1 MQEFKHQNNLIGVF
15 AQHKVAANLLMIIM
29 IMVGV
34 WALTKLNTQFLPNFA
49 LDIISVRVVWTGASA
64 EDVEN
69 SITRPVEQELRTL
82 DGVKEMNSTS
92 ARGISSVTIE
102 YNEGTD
108 MGVALD
114 QVKEKISLLR
124 NLPQDSEEPEVSR
137 IIRYEPIARVL
148 ITGTED
154 PSELRQLARKFEREL
169 LADGIAKVEISGLPE
184 EEIAIQVPSA
194 KLEELGLTLEQI
206 SAQVR
211 NFSQDIPAGS
221 VGQND
226 VARQLRSIEQRR
238 DEFGFAELPVIADR
252 NGRLVKLE
260 DIATIERRPQDGE
273 VLISYLGKPAIELAL
288 QRTETA
294 DALDSAKILQQWL
307 EKTEPLLP
315 SNIKL
320 HVYDQAWELIDER
333 INLLLKNGLGGLVL
347 VVAVLFIF
355 LNGRV
360 AFWVAAGIPIS
371 LMGMLAVLYV
381 AGGSINMVS
390 LFAMIMALGVIVDDA
405 IVVGEDG
412 FAHFQTGENPL
423 SAAEGGAQRML
434 APVTAASLTTI
445 SAFLPLMMIGDV
457 MGNILFDIP
466 LVMICV
472 LLASLFE
479 CFLVLPGH
487 LRHSFHKL
495 HKEKNSPF
503 RQKLEDGFNH
513 VRDDY
518 FRPLVTK
525 AIALRWVVVA
535 SILASFFVAIGLLA
549 GGRVNFT
556 FFPSPDGKIIISNA
570 TFVAGSSPERV
581 KEFLIHV
588 EEKLYETEK
597 EVQQDVIKMAYVKL
611 GIATNISQE
620 GGGGGQTGD
629 QFGSLLVELT
639 SPDSRPLRN
648 REFINLWE
656 QKVQKVPG
664 LESFTI
670 VEQKGGPPGTDIQV
684 RFYGDNLQKAKEAVV
699 EFANKLKTYPGVGA
713 VEDDLPYGQEEMIFS
728 LTPQAEAYGLTV
740 ASVSQQLRSGFD
752 GYLTQIFQDGD
763 DEVEVRVVL
772 PDDERYNLAKLQD
785 FSIQLPTGDSMPFSS
800 AVDVRTQRG
809 FEALRHAEGL
819 LAVQVSAEVDKAQ
832 NNANKILADLEAA
845 FLPELTARYGLDYS
859 LEGRAADQANT
870 FADMLSGL
878 ILGVMLMY
886 LILSWQFA
894 SYGWPL
900 VVMSVIPFG
909 LVGAIFGHLWMGMDL
924 TILSLFGFFGL
935 SGIVVNDSIVLVTFY
950 RHLREAGMPVRLA
963 LIEAACQRLRAVLL
977 TSLTTI
983 FGLTPL
989 LFETS
994 LQAQFLIPMAT
1005 SISFGLMF
1013 STILVLIALP
1023 SLLHLYEE
1031 MFAPE
1036 EAWKE

>member
-1 MQEFKHQNNLIGVF
+1 MQEFKHQNNLIGMF
-15 AQHKVAANLLMIIM
+15 AQHKVAANLLMVIM
-29 IMVGV
+29 LMLGFG
-34 WALTKLNTQFLPNFA
+34 ALTKLNTQFLPNFA
-49 LDIISVRVVWTGASA
+49 LDIISVRVIWTGASA

-69 SITRPVEQELRTL
+69 SITRPIEQELRSL
-82 DGVKEMNSTS
+82 DGVKEMTSTS
-92 ARGISSVTIE
+92 AKGVSSITIE
-102 YNEGTD
+102 YFEGTD

-114 QVKEKISLLR
+114 QVKEKVSLLR
-124 NLPQDSEEPEVSR
+124 NLPQESESPEVSK
-137 IIRYEPIARVL
+137 IVRYDPIARLL
-148 ITGTED
+148 ITGPED
-154 PSELRQLARKFEREL
+154 PTELRHLARAFERQL
-169 LADGIAKVEISGLPE
+169 LSDGIAKVEISGLPD

-194 KLEELGLTLEQI
+194 TLEELGLTLEQI
-206 SAQVR
+206 SRQV
-211 NFSQDIPAGS
+211 NSFSQDIPAGS

-226 VARQLRSIEQRR
+226 VARQLRSIEQRHN
-238 DEFGFAELPVIADR
+238 EMGFSELPAIADK
-252 NGRLVKLE
+252 NGRLVKMS
-260 DIATIERRPQDGE
+260 DIATVERRPKDGE
-273 VLISYLGKPAIELAL
+273 VMIYYLGKPAIELAL

-294 DALDSAKILQQWL
+294 DALDSAKILQEWIK
-307 EKTEPLLP
+307 KTEPTLP

-320 HVYDQAWELIDER
+320 HVYDQAWELIDQR
-333 INLLLKNGLGGLVL
+333 INLLLTNGFGGLIL

-371 LMGMLAVLYV
+371 LMGMLAVLYL

-423 SAAEGGAQRML
+423 EAAEGGAQRML

-445 SAFLPLMMIGDV
+445 AAFLPLMMIGDI

-503 RQKLEDGFNH
+503 RQKLEHGFNH
-513 VRDDY
+513 FRDAY
-518 FRPLVTK
+518 FRPLVTVS
-525 AIALRWVVVA
+525 IALRWVVVA
-535 SILASFFVAIGLLA
+535 SILASFFLAIGLLA

-556 FFPSPDGKIIISNA
+556 FFPSPDGQIIISNV
-570 TFVAGSSPERV
+570 TFVAGSPPQRAET
-581 KEFLIHV
+581 FLKHV
-588 EEKLYETEK
+588 EAMLYETEK
-597 EVQQDVIKMAYVKL
+597 EVQQKVVKMAYVKL
-611 GIATNISQE
+611 GVVTSTTE
-620 GGGGGQTGD
+620 GGGGQSGD
-629 QFGSLLVELT
+629 QFGSLLVEVT
-639 SPDSRPLRN
+639 SPDSRELRN
-648 REFINLWE
+648 KDFIKRWE
-656 QKVQKVPG
+656 QKIQKMPG
-664 LESFTI
+664 LETFTI
-670 VEQKGGPPGTDIQV
+670 VEQKGGPPGTDIQI
-684 RFYGDNLQKAKEAVV
+684 RFYGDDLKKVKLAALD
-699 EFANKLKTYPGVGA
+699 FANKLKTYPGVSA
-713 VEDDLPYGQEEMIFS
+713 IEDDLPYGQEEWIFS
-728 LTPQAEAYGLTV
+728 LTPQAEAYGLT
-740 ASVSQQLRSGFD
+740 ASSVSQQVRAGFD
-752 GYLTQIFQDGD
+752 GYLAQIFQDGD

-772 PDDERYNLAKLQD
+772 PDNERYNLAKLQD
-785 FSIQLPTGDSMPFSS
+785 FSIQLPTGGSLPFSS
-800 AVDVRTQRG
+800 AVNVRTQRG
-809 FEALRHAEGL
+809 FEALRHADGL
-819 LAVQVSAEVDKAQ
+819 LAVQVSAEVDKAV
-832 NNANKILADLEAA
+832 NNSNKILADLKAE
-845 FLPELTARYGLDYS
+845 FLPDLMARYSLRYS

-878 ILGVMLMY
+878 VLGVMLMY
-886 LILSWQFA
+886 VILAWQFA
-894 SYGWPL
+894 SYGWPI

-909 LVGAIFGHLWMGMDL
+909 LVGAIFGHLLMGMDL

-950 RHLREAGMPVRLA
+950 RHLREDGMPVRLA
-963 LIEAACQRLRAVLL
+963 LIEASCQRLRAVLL

-983 FGLTPL
+983 FGLMPL

-1013 STILVLIALP
+1013 STVLVLIALP

-1031 MFAPE
+1031 VFAPK
-1036 EAWKE
+1036 EAWQE

>member
-1 MQEFKHQNNLIGVF
+1 MQEFRHQNNLIGIF

-29 IMVGV
+29 IMAGV

-49 LDIISVRVVWTGASA
+49 LDIISVRVIWTGASA

-69 SITRPVEQELRTL
+69 SITTPIEQELRTL
-82 DGVKEMNSTS
+82 DGLKEMSSTS
-92 ARGISSVTIE
+92 AKGVASITLE

-124 NLPQDSEEPEVSR
+124 NLPQESEEPEVSR
-137 IIRYEPIARVL
+137 IIRYEPIARLL
-148 ITGTED
+148 ITGPDD
-154 PSELRQLARKFEREL
+154 PNELRQLARKFEREL
-169 LADGIAKVEISGLPE
+169 LADGIAKVEVNGLPD
-184 EEIAIQVPSA
+184 EEIAIQVSSA

-206 SAQVR
+206 SRQISS
-211 NFSQDIPAGS
+211 FSQDIPAGS
-221 VGQND
+221 VGEND
-226 VARQLRSIEQRR
+226 IARQLRSIEQRR
-238 DEFGFAELPVIADR
+238 DELGFAQLPVIADK
-252 NGRLVKLE
+252 NGRLVRLE
-260 DIATIERRPQDGE
+260 DIATIERRPREGE
-273 VLISYLGKPAIELAL
+273 ILISYLGKPAIELAL

-294 DALDSAKILQQWL
+294 DALDSAQILQQWM
-307 EKTEPLLP
+307 EKTQPTLP
-315 SNIKL
+315 SNVTL

-333 INLLLKNGLGGLVL
+333 INLLLTNGLGGLIL

-371 LMGMLAVLYV
+371 LMGMLAVLYIL
-381 AGGSINMVS
+381 GGSINMVS

-423 SAAEGGAQRML
+423 TAAEGGAQRMI

-445 SAFLPLMMIGDV
+445 SAFLPLMMIGDT

-472 LLASLFE
+472 LLASLIE
-479 CFLVLPGH
+479 CFFVLPGH

-495 HKEKNSPF
+495 HGQKNSRF

-513 VRDDY
+513 FRDVY
-518 FRPLVTK
+518 FRPILIVV
-525 AIALRWVVVA
+525 IELRWIVVA
-535 SILASFFVAIGLLA
+535 TILASFFLAVGLLV

-556 FFPSPDGKIIISNA
+556 FFPSPDGTIIISNV
-570 TFVAGSSPERV
+570 TFVAGTPTERV
-581 KEFLIHV
+581 DTFLHHV
-588 EEKLYETEK
+588 EQKLYETEK
-597 EVQQDVIKMAYVKL
+597 EVKQSVVKMAYVKL
-611 GIATNISQE
+611 GIATSASQE
-620 GGGGGQTGD
+620 GVGGQTGD
-629 QFGSLLVELT
+629 QFGSLLVEVT
-639 SPDSRPLRN
+639 SPDSRSIRN
-648 REFINLWE
+648 KDFIKLWQE
-656 QKVQKVPG
+656 KVQNAPG
-664 LESFTI
+664 LETFTI
-670 VEQKGGPPGTDIQV
+670 VEQKGGPPGTDIQI
-684 RFYGDNLQKAKEAVV
+684 RFYGDNLQNVKQAAL
-699 EFANKLKTYPGVGA
+699 EFANKLKTYSGVSA
-713 VEDDLPYGQEEMIFS
+713 IEDDLPYGQEEWVFS

-740 ASVSQQLRSGFD
+740 ASVSQQLRAGFD
-752 GYLTQIFQDGD
+752 GYLAQIFQDGD
-763 DEVEVRVVL
+763 DEVEVRVIL
-772 PDDERYNLAKLQD
+772 PDNERYNLAKLQE
-785 FSIQLPTGDSMPFSS
+785 FNIQLPTGGSIPFSS

-819 LAVQVSAEVDKAQ
+819 LAVQVSAEVDKAT
-832 NNANKILADLEAA
+832 NNANKILADLEAE
-845 FLPELTARYGLDYS
+845 FLPELAKRYGLTYS

-878 ILGVMLMY
+878 VLGVMLMY

-909 LVGAIFGHLWMGMDL
+909 LVGAIFGHLVMGMDL

-950 RHLREAGMPVRLA
+950 RHLREDGVPIRVA
-963 LIEAACQRLRAVLL
+963 LIEASCQRLRAVLL

-1013 STILVLIALP
+1013 STFLVLIALP
-1023 SLLHLYEE
+1023 ALLHLYEE
-1031 MFAPE
+1031 VFE
-1036 EAWKE
+1036 SKEAWQE

>member
-1 MQEFKHQNNLIGVF
+1 MQQFKHQNNLIGLF

-29 IMVGV
+29 LMLGF
-34 WALTKLNTQFLPNFA
+34 WALTKLNTQFLPSFA
-49 LDIISVRVVWTGASA
+49 LDIVSVRVIWTGASA

-69 SITRPVEQELRTL
+69 SITRPIEQELRTL
-82 DGVKEMNSTS
+82 DGLKEMSSTS
-92 ARGISSVTIE
+92 AKGISSITLE

-114 QVKEKISLLR
+114 QVKEKIALLR
-124 NLPQDSEEPEVSR
+124 NLPKQSEEPEISR
-137 IIRYEPIARVL
+137 VVRYEPIARLLV
-148 ITGTED
+148 TGTSN
-154 PSELRQLARKFEREL
+154 PNELRQLARKFEHEL
-169 LADGIAKVEISGLPE
+169 LSDGIAKVEISGLPDE
-184 EEIAIQVPSA
+184 EMAIQVSSA
-194 KLEELGLTLEQI
+194 RLEELGLTLEQI
-206 SAQVR
+206 SQKIS
-211 NFSQDIPAGS
+211 NFSQDTPAGS
-221 VGQND
+221 VGEND
-226 VARQLRSIEQRR
+226 IARQLRSIEQSKT
-238 DEFGFAELPVIADR
+238 EFDFANLPIIADK
-252 NGRLVKLE
+252 NGRLVKLG
-260 DIATIERRPQDGE
+260 DVATIERRPQDGE
-273 VLISYLGKPAIELAL
+273 VLIYYMGKPAIELAL
-288 QRTETA
+288 QRTEKA

-307 EKTEPLLP
+307 EKNKPILP
-315 SNIKL
+315 ANIKL
-320 HVYDQAWELIDER
+320 YVYDQAWELIDER
-333 INLLLKNGLGGLVL
+333 IKLLLKNGLGGLIL

-360 AFWVAAGIPIS
+360 AFWVAAGIPIA

-381 AGGSINMVS
+381 VGGSINMVS
-390 LFAMIMALGVIVDDA
+390 LFAMIMALGVVVDDA
-405 IVVGEDG
+405 IVVGEDS
-412 FAHFQTGENPL
+412 FAHFQTGEAPL

-445 SAFLPLMMIGDV
+445 SAFLPLMMIGDT

-487 LRHSFHKL
+487 LRHSFHHL
-495 HKEKNSPF
+495 HNKKNSPL
-503 RQKLEDGFNH
+503 RQRLEDGFDH
-513 VRDDY
+513 VRDVY
-518 FRPLVTK
+518 FRPLVTV
-525 AIALRWVVVA
+525 AIQLRWIVVA
-535 SILASFFVAIGLLA
+535 GILASFFLAIGLLV

-556 FFPSPDGKIIISNA
+556 FFPSPDGQIIISNVS
-570 TFVAGSSPERV
+570 FVAGSPRQRV
-581 KEFLIHV
+581 EEFLRHV
-588 EEKLYETEK
+588 EEMMYEAEK
-597 EVQQDVIKMAYVKL
+597 EAQQDIINMAYIKL
-611 GIATNISQE
+611 GVATSMSRE
-620 GGGGGQTGD
+620 GAGGQTGD
-629 QFGSLLVELT
+629 QFGSLLVEVS
-639 SPDSRPLRN
+639 SPDSRPIRN
-648 REFINLWE
+648 KDFIKLWE

-664 LESFTI
+664 LETFTI
-670 VEQKGGPPGTDIQV
+670 VEQKGGPPGTDIQI
-684 RFYGDNLQKAKEAVV
+684 RFYGDDLKMVKQAALD
-699 EFANKLKTYPGVGA
+699 FTNKLKTYQGITA
-713 VEDDLPYGQEEMIFS
+713 IEDDLPYGQEEWVFS

-740 ASVSQQLRSGFD
+740 ASVSQQLRAGFD
-752 GYLTQIFQDGD
+752 GYLAQIFQDGD

-772 PDDERYNLAKLQD
+772 PDNERHNLAKLQD
-785 FSIQLPTGDSMPFSS
+785 FSIQLPTGGSMPFSS
-800 AVDVRTQRG
+800 AVNVRTQRG
-809 FEALRHAEGL
+809 FEALRHADGL
-819 LAVQVSAEVDKAQ
+819 LAVQVSAEVDKAV
-832 NNANKILADLEAA
+832 NNANKILADLEEE
-845 FLPELTARYGLDYS
+845 FLPELVKRYSLTYS

-878 ILGVMLMY
+878 VLGIMLMY
-886 LILSWQFA
+886 LILAWQFA

-909 LVGAIFGHLWMGMDL
+909 LVGAIFGHFLMGMDL

-950 RHLREAGMPVRLA
+950 RHLREDGVPIRIA

-1005 SISFGLMF
+1005 SISFGLIF

-1031 MFAPE
+1031 MFAPK
-1036 EAWKE
+1036 EAWQE